1 MKRRFTDEQV
11 RKIRQA
17 YADGVGQGQLAF
29 YWNVN
34 KKVIQDM
41 VHGRTYKNVSGP
53 LSKPGRTC
61 PHCRQPIK
69 QDCLSPS

>member
-1 MKRRFTDEQV
+1 MRRRFTDQQV
-11 RKIRQA
+11 REIREA
-17 YADGVGQGQLAF
+17 YAAGAGQGQLAF

-53 LSKPGRTC
+53 LSTANRIC
-61 PHCRQPIK
+61 PTCRQIVGVRAIA
-69 QDCLSPS
+69 S